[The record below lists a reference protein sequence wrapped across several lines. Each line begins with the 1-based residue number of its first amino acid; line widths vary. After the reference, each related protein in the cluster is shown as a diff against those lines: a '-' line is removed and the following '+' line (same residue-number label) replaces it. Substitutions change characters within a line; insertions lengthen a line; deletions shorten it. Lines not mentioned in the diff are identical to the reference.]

1 MRAAE
6 EKWASDISEARAAA
20 DTARVEAAAAQE
32 EAKAA
37 KASSIDIQNSS
48 LAVSEAEAA
57 AKAALDEMK
66 EKLEQEKASSAAFSA
81 AEKEAL
87 QKLEAA
93 ETDRD
98 AAIARAGKAE
108 AARETLEK
116 ELKMATAVEK
126 ANMASSASTT
136 STNVPI
142 NPIMED
148 IYTIMYSSLQLADSE
163 ATFTAKKL
171 NKEIRNTLKQVG
183 RSCTSAENI

>member
-98 AAIARAGKAE
+98 AAIARVGKAE

-116 ELKMATAVEK
+116 ELKMAAAVEK

-183 RSCTSAENI
+183 HSCTSAENI